1 MTDFAAGTSGVSNSS
16 QSSYSTSQAK
26 DKSILDKDSFLRLLI
41 TQLANQD
48 PTNPVEDR
56 EFISQ
61 MAQFSALEQMNNV
74 ASELRGLRQMFGLS
88 SNLIGKVVEW
98 KVRTEDGIKH
108 RTGVVDSIVL
118 REGEPIVVVG
128 DEEIPFTDVVRV
140 SQAPSEGGES
150 PPDGENPGD
159 GSESEDGEEA

>member
-1 MTDFAAGTSGVSNSS
+1 ME
-16 QSSYSTSQAK
+16 STNRRW
-26 DKSILDKDSFLRLLI
+26 D
-41 TQLANQD
+41 
-48 PTNPVEDR
+48 
-56 EFISQ
+56 
-61 MAQFSALEQMNNV
+61 
-74 ASELRGLRQMFGLS
+74 
-88 SNLIGKVVEW
+88 
-98 KVRTEDGIKH
+98 KH

-159 GSESEDGEEA
+159 GSESEDGEET